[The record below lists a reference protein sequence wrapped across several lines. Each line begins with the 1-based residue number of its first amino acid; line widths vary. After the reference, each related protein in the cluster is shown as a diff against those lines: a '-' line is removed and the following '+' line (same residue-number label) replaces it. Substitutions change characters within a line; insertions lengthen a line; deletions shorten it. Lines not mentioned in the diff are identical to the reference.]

1 MVDERTRS
9 VVQAG
14 EFLAEIVKDTA
25 LPDFIRNE
33 AKRLLRHYPS
43 AHEVWLAGRLELLR
57 QNEILQL
64 STTPVPLPAVLLT
77 ATLRTVFLR
86 FSGQNVTVSR
96 AGVDLMRWGLR
107 SLNPQVAIT

>member
-1 MVDERTRS
+1 MCSRRFTSLCRPGRTMTMVDERTRS

-77 ATLRTVFLR
+77 WPLCEPF
-86 FSGQNVTVSR
+86 FCDSQ
-96 AGVDLMRWGLR
+96 DKM
-107 SLNPQVAIT
+107 

>member
-1 MVDERTRS
+1 MTMVDERTRS

-14 EFLAEIVKDTA
+14 EFLAGIVKDTA

-77 ATLRTVFLR
+77 WPLCEPF
-86 FSGQNVTVSR
+86 FS
-96 AGVDLMRWGLR
+96 D
-107 SLNPQVAIT
+107 PQDKM